1 MERRASRPSSFGVAG
16 RGRPA
21 LHQQV
26 WIDINDMIPYLI
38 TAAVS
43 YLLGSIPFGYVLVR
57 IFKHEDVRTLGSGN
71 IGATNVARKSPAL
84 GIATLVLDAAKGL
97 AAVLVARVLF
107 SGPHQQLIMT
117 TAALFAVLGHLFPV
131 WLKFR
136 GGKGVAT
143 SLGSFIL
150 LTPKSILCL
159 VILFLVIAVAFR
171 YVSLGSI
178 AVAAAFP
185 LLAWALHEYVDPRQL
200 GWIALVSALVIWRH
214 RQNIGRL
221 AAGTESKLGTKS
233 EIESGTKS
241 GTLGATRR

>member
-1 MERRASRPSSFGVAG
+1 M
-16 RGRPA
+16 
-21 LHQQV
+21 
-26 WIDINDMIPYLI
+26 NMYPYFI
-38 TAAVS
+38 AAAVS
-43 YLLGSIPFGYVLVR
+43 YLLGSIPFGYLVVR
-57 IFKHEDVRTLGSGN
+57 IFKGEDVRAIGSGN

-84 GIATLVLDAAKGL
+84 GIATLLLDAAKGL
-97 AAVLVARVLF
+97 AAVLVAWVLF

-117 TAALFAVLGHLFPV
+117 TAAFFAVLGHLFPV

-159 VILFLVIAVAFR
+159 VVLFLVIAVAFR
-171 YVSLGSI
+171 YVSLGSV

-185 LLAWALHEYVDPRQL
+185 LLAWALHEYVDPWQL
-200 GWIALVSALVIWRH
+200 VLIALVSALVIWRH

-221 AAGTESKLGTKS
+221 AAGTESKLGSRLET
-233 EIESGTKS
+233 ESGTESETKS

>member
-1 MERRASRPSSFGVAG
+1 M
-16 RGRPA
+16 
-21 LHQQV
+21 
-26 WIDINDMIPYLI
+26 NPYLI

-43 YLLGSIPFGYVLVR
+43 YLLGSIPFGYLLVR
-57 IFKHEDVRTLGSGN
+57 ILKGEDVRTSGSGN

-84 GIATLVLDAAKGL
+84 GVATLLLDAAKGL

-107 SGPHQQLIMT
+107 SGPHRPLIMT
-117 TAALFAVLGHLFPV
+117 TAAFFAVLGHLFPV

-143 SLGSFIL
+143 SFGAFIL
-150 LTPKSILCL
+150 LTPKSILCM
-159 VILFLVIAVAFR
+159 VGLFLLIAVAFR
-171 YVSLGSI
+171 YVSLGSV

-185 LLAWALHEYVDPRQL
+185 LLAWALHEYADSRQL
-200 GWIALVSALVIWRH
+200 ALIAAVSALVIWKH

-221 AAGTESKLGTKS
+221 AAGTETKLGTKL
-233 EIESGTKS
+233 ETKS